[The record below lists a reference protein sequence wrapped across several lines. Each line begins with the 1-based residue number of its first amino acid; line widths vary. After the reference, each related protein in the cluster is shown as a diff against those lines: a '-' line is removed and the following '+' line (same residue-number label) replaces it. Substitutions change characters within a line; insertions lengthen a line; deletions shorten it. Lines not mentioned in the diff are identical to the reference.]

1 MHKNFIKTAAFIG
14 AFSVVLGAFGAH
26 QLASFLSPKAM
37 AIYETAVRYMFYHVF
52 ALLAVGMLHQYFPNK
67 LLKVSGNLF
76 IVGMVLFSGSLF
88 LLVYKDAMNIPL
100 LKWAGPI
107 TPIGGACFIAGWVCL
122 ALGIRK

>member
-37 AIYETAVRYMFYHVF
+37 AIFETAVRYLFYHVL
-52 ALLAVGMLHQYFPNK
+52 ALLAVGILYQYFPNK
-67 LLKVSGNLF
+67 LVRAAGSLF
-76 IVGMVLFSGSLF
+76 ILGIILFSGSL
-88 LLVYKDAMNIPL
+88 LLLTYKEAMNVPL

-122 ALGIRK
+122 ALGIKK